1 MNEKIARIEALIAR
15 TGREGRDIGYMAE
28 WTKGNLEKAAE
39 SILSTHRA
47 HVGILTG
54 FYITYGD
61 PPSPEPDGLGGM
73 AHVAAA
79 LGNIGIPVTVIT
91 DAPCAKAVWAVVDAL
106 PVRADLEVASISE
119 RSVRRLRE
127 SLEEGDR
134 PMTHLIA
141 IERVSPAADGKPHRA
156 SGWDMTRE
164 TAPLHLLFEDNGWQR
179 PWTTIGI
186 GDGGNEI
193 GMGSLPKHLAA
204 RIPNDVAGI
213 IPADHL
219 LVAGVSNW
227 AGYGL
232 IAAMACLKPALA
244 PELLHHLNREMDH
257 RFLKTAVEIG
267 QVVDGD
273 GDGVRGRPMMSVDKI
288 PWEQHAALLEDVVAI
303 AKA

>member
-1 MNEKIARIEALIAR
+1 MNEKIAQIETIIAR
-15 TGREGRDIGYMAE
+15 RAGRDISYMSKWA
-28 WTKGNLEKAAE
+28 KGNLKKAAE
-39 SILSTHRA
+39 SILCTPNA

-54 FYITYGD
+54 FYIEYAD

-73 AHVAAA
+73 AHMATGLASIGVA
-79 LGNIGIPVTVIT
+79 VSVIT

-106 PVRADLEVASISE
+106 PVRVDLEVASMSE
-119 RSVRRLRE
+119 RSVRGLRQ
-127 SLEEGDR
+127 SLQQGER
-134 PMTHLIA
+134 PITHLIA

-156 SGWDMTRE
+156 NGWDMTRQ
-164 TAPLHLLFEDNGWQR
+164 TAPLHLLFEDDGWQR

-193 GMGSLPKHLAA
+193 GMGSLPKDLAA
-204 RIPNDVAGI
+204 RIPNNVAAT

-232 IAAMACLKPALA
+232 IAAMACLNPALA

-257 RFLKTAVEIG
+257 RFLKVAVEVG

-273 GDGVRGRPMMSVDKI
+273 GVGIRGRPMMSVDRI
-288 PWEQHAALLEDVVAI
+288 PWEQHAALLEELVAVV
-303 AKA
+303 KS